1 MGLSLDEARKVAHLA
16 RIHVEESE
24 LPDIANEL
32 SVILDFMEQLNEVDI
47 EGVEPMTSVTPMKL
61 RLRKDKVTTGGEK
74 DLILSNAPLSEQGFF
89 RYPRWLNK

>member
-1 MGLSLDEARKVAHLA
+1 MGLSLDVARNVAHLA

-47 EGVEPMTSVTPMKL
+47 EDVEPMTSVTPMKL

-74 DLILSNAPLSEQGFF
+74 DLILSNAPLPEQGFF
-89 RYPRWLNK
+89 SVPKVVE